1 MNLTDSISDHFT
13 FKEFFRSVTAKKYG
27 IDNFPY
33 IKEATIKA
41 NLQELVLEVLEPL
54 RILFKRPIYVTSGY
68 RCAELNRLIGGSK
81 KSQHLEGKAADITTL
96 DKLGN
101 MVLVILLL
109 CGFRTG
115 ELYDFLDEELGD
127 DGMPLKDKLDFLE
140 FDQLI
145 LERKTRDVLDYAWL
159 HVSYNR
165 GKNRREVLDCYQGKY
180 RLLDSSDL
188 ELRLRMIAEFTRQEY
203 IKRYI

>member
-1 MNLTDSISDHFT
+1 MNMLDRLSDHFT
-13 FKEFFRSVTAKKYG
+13 FFEFLRSATAKSNG
-27 IDNFPY
+27 IDNWPY
-33 IKEATIKA
+33 GKELIIKT
-41 NLQELVLEVLEPL
+41 NLQDLVIEVLEPL

-68 RCAELNRLIGGSK
+68 RCAELNRLVGGSK

-101 MVLVILLL
+101 MQLVILLL
-109 CGFRTG
+109 CGYRIG
-115 ELYDFLDEELGD
+115 ELYDWLDVELDD
-127 DGMPLKDKLDFLE
+127 DGRLLKDKLDFFD

-165 GKNRREVLDCYQGKY
+165 GNNSRQVLECYKGKY
-180 RLLDSSDL
+180 RLLDASVL

-203 IKRYI
+203 KKRSV